1 MQNIWWKMFCS
12 HNTKQNACSTRSILS
27 NGRQIHST
35 QYYDLHC
42 IHDEAVRHQHRKSI
56 WSTTTT
62 KTPNQNE
69 TKTSANRHL
78 TLLYMRH
85 VTFMLIVEIQQR
97 QRQKTKQ
104 NKRTNLKFRT
114 RHIMFLMFVFIAR
127 RRHCCCCH
135 FYGKGWEGAGKLHVA
150 IWKSFQRF
158 IFTWH
163 QARERKKQKKNSN

>member
-12 HNTKQNACSTRSILS
+12 HNTKHNACSTRSILS

-97 QRQKTKQ
+97 QRQKNKTKQ
-104 NKRTNLKFRT
+104 ANKSKIPYATHYVFDVCFHRSTPPLLLLS
-114 RHIMFLMFVFIAR
+114 FLREGMGRSGKIA
-127 RRHCCCCH
+127 CCDMKIISALYIH
-135 FYGKGWEGAGKLHVA
+135 MTSG
-150 IWKSFQRF
+150 
-158 IFTWH
+158 
-163 QARERKKQKKNSN
+163 